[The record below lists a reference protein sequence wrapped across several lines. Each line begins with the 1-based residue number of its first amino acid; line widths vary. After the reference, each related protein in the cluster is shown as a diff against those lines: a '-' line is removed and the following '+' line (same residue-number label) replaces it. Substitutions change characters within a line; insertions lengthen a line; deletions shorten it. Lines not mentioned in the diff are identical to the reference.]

1 MHYFLFLHRR
11 IFMAFAEF
19 RSVEDS
25 APQFS
30 LKLLCKPISD
40 IWFIGGCYTPC
51 LGKQP
56 PEK

>member
-1 MHYFLFLHRR
+1 
-11 IFMAFAEF
+11 MAFAEF

-40 IWFIGGCYTPC
+40 TWFIGGCYTPC